1 MAELFIKDNLHESDN
16 LWRLACWLQ
25 KRVEVLELKVQ
36 RLERIDG
43 GLATLRT
50 SEPE

>member
-1 MAELFIKDNLHESDN
+1 MSELFIKDNLHEADN

-25 KRVEVLELKVQ
+25 KRIEALEIKVQ
-36 RLERIDG
+36 RLERLDS
-43 GLATLRT
+43 GLATLRA

>member
-16 LWRLACWLQ
+16 LWRLFCWLRT
-25 KRVEVLELKVQ
+25 RVEALETKVR
-36 RLERIDG
+36 RLERLDS

-50 SEPE
+50 GEPE